1 MDRVLDLHR
10 KIGQASEKKGK
21 CIFMRVT
28 TCLDLQGLR
37 RGKEEV
43 RERED
48 EGNKRN

>member
-1 MDRVLDLHR
+1 
-10 KIGQASEKKGK
+10 
-21 CIFMRVT
+21 MRVT

-48 EGNKRN
+48 EGNKRNWADTRKDSMGGIVGHS